1 MTHVVVV
8 IVIVLQARMLEGTH
22 PWLTASP
29 SVLSGKNQTNSLFPF
44 LSSSSTFRSLSVGQ
58 VKSFKSF
65 VKHRLLFPIAS
76 VIGSKEKKYTVY
88 LVLYNETEQVRDWFL
103 QHAPDLNAYNSILS
117 WPPLH
122 LEFSQ
127 KSRPLC
133 PFASSDHTLSH
144 ATLKGERWHTLSLSL
159 SLLLCWQPNG
169 QR

>member
-88 LVLYNETEQVRDWFL
+88 LVLYNETEQVRD
-103 QHAPDLNAYNSILS
+103 
-117 WPPLH
+117 
-122 LEFSQ
+122 
-127 KSRPLC
+127 
-133 PFASSDHTLSH
+133 
-144 ATLKGERWHTLSLSL
+144 
-159 SLLLCWQPNG
+159 
-169 QR
+169 